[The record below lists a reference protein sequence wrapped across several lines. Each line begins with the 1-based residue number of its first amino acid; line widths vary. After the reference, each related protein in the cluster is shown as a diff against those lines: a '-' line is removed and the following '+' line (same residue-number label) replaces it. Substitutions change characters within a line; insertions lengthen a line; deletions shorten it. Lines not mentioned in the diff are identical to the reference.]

1 MFVYCY
7 EKFVHFIIVIGVL
20 GYSQFSHTS
29 ITIENADNSTETSTS
44 APDNVSETE
53 KETQEIKTKN
63 NASEAKAGVQ
73 AQEVTTN
80 NVNKVEAETQ
90 TEIKANVEV
99 NDTFQMPNY
108 RLEVTGLFGFAHIS
122 NTRSPL
128 QWNLSVDILYRIIK
142 YDRWMSNIGL
152 RYRTFFSHPGS
163 GNDSS
168 NSIYAGE
175 FTFHQVAFLSQTL
188 IFFEDKFKI
197 RGFLGPVFGIG
208 LWQSLR
214 IDYKDNGY
222 IKNSDPFLSWLS
234 IQIGIKSGIML
245 SSHFAFTTE
254 IGFHQLGFRKYKEK
268 VNDDEEIKEKDGYL
282 PLSNMY
288 VTLGLSY
295 FL

>member
-1 MFVYCY
+1 MFSCY
-7 EKFVHFIIVIGVL
+7 YKKIVHLIVVISVL
-20 GYSQFSHTS
+20 GYSHFGDTS
-29 ITIENADNSTETSTS
+29 IVIENADDNTETSTIQS
-44 APDNVSETE
+44 DDVKESEVG
-53 KETQEIKTKN
+53 TQPQELKTN
-63 NASEAKAGVQ
+63 SEVEEEAQ
-73 AQEVTTN
+73 TQEVTTN

-90 TEIKANVEV
+90 AEVKTSVET
-99 NDTFQMPNY
+99 NDFKMPNHK
-108 RLEVTGLFGFAHIS
+108 LEVTGLFGVTNIS
-122 NTRSPL
+122 NTRTPL
-128 QWNLSVDILYRIIK
+128 QWNLSADILYRIMK
-142 YDRWMSNIGL
+142 YDRWMSSIGL

-188 IFFEDKFKI
+188 IFFEDKSKI
-197 RGFLGPVFGIG
+197 RGFFGMVLGIG

-214 IDYKDNGY
+214 IDYKDSHY
-222 IKNSDPFLSWLS
+222 ITSSRFLLNWLS
-234 IQIGIKSGIML
+234 YQLGIKTGIML

-254 IGFHQLGFRKYKEK
+254 IGLHQLGVYEYKEK
-268 VNDDEEIKEKDGYL
+268 ANDDEIEERDVYL